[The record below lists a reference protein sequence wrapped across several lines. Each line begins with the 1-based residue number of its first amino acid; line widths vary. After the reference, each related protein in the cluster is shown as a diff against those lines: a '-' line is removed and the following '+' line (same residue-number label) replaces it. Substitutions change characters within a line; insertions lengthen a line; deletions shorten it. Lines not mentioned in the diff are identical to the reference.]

1 MDACLVFV
9 ILLAVYKAWDTV
21 DHHLVGPIRRLL
33 FDSPAMGTDDVA
45 ALLTTLTD
53 SVVRNPSSPPS
64 TAGLP
69 AT

>member
-1 MDACLVFV
+1 
-9 ILLAVYKAWDTV
+9 
-21 DHHLVGPIRRLL
+21 
-33 FDSPAMGTDDVA
+33 MGTDDVA
-45 ALLTTLTD
+45 ALLATLTD